1 MVHLPPATID
11 QLKNSGRAYVQ
22 TSNGVTITVRAAFA
36 PHGPKYIAGAMYSIV
51 PKFNVN
57 VRRTLEDCLI
67 HRVWLICSPPNPSE
81 GIIDCDVI
89 GMSKVFVDHLQVTRV
104 EPVVELSQCLLGL
117 A

>member
-11 QLKNSGRAYVQ
+11 QLKNAGRANVQ
-22 TSNGVTITVRAAFA
+22 TFYGVTIMVRAAFP
-36 PHGPKYIAGAMYSIV
+36 PHGPKYIAGAMYGIV

-57 VRRTLEDCLI
+57 VRRALEDSLI

-81 GIIDCDVI
+81 RIINGDLI
-89 GMSKVFVDHLQVTRV
+89 GMSKVIVDHLQITSV
-104 EPVVELSQCLLGL
+104 EPAVKLSQCLLRL